1 MVERRVRLKP
11 GLWES
16 YLITLMTYCE
26 PQLFARSR
34 AHVKA
39 RDGTLASRCRRD
51 VTDGALGGSAEGQG
65 ARATSIGGYFGVYTV
80 SIHPYT
86 AFGSLR
92 PVTEAT
98 PGRQG
103 RFVNPGPIV
112 WDQVRKGVKVIL

>member
-16 YLITLMTYCE
+16 YVITLMTYCE

-65 ARATSIGGYFGVYTV
+65 ARATSSGGENLMV
-80 SIHPYT
+80 IHRTYPYP
-86 AFGSLR
+86 A
-92 PVTEAT
+92 
-98 PGRQG
+98 
-103 RFVNPGPIV
+103 
-112 WDQVRKGVKVIL
+112 